1 MKETTQMAAQT
12 LLTRSIAGRLKLVS
26 QSREE
31 EMLPWQILP

>member
-1 MKETTQMAAQT
+1 MKETTQMAVQT

-31 EMLPWQILP
+31 MLPWKILP